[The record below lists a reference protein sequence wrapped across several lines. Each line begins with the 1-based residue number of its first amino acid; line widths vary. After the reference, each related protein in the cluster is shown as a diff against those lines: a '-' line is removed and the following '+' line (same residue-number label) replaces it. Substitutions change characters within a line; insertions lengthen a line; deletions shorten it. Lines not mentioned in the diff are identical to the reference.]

1 MIYYIKDN
9 LGHRWKVRQAISV
22 KAACNAIASAR
33 VMGSIGSKDTLS
45 TRYVDGKPDRVL
57 ADVVRVHSDYTEQ
70 KAYETLR

>member
-9 LGHRWKVRQAISV
+9 NGNRWKVREASSI

-33 VMGSIGSKDTLS
+33 VSGSIGAKDILDETLCGGSK
-45 TRYVDGKPDRVL
+45 KVL

-70 KAYETLR
+70 KPYEGLH